1 MLKGIFITL
10 FLAATWAGV
19 AYFELPYYYAG
30 IVTAITALVISTVMG
45 IRFARSRKASKEI
58 ERALRAQA
66 EDQARSARPDLE
78 ADIRSMQEEF
88 ARAINSLKSS
98 RLGARG
104 ASSALYSLPWYVIVG
119 PPGVGK
125 STALRNSGLKFPFSS
140 NRGGV
145 SVQGV
150 GGTRNCEWW
159 MTSEAVILDTAG
171 RYTTENTDRD
181 EWFAFLDLLRKYR
194 TRRPINGVIAA
205 VSVADIAEAHPEEIA
220 TLAREIRA
228 RIDELQDRL
237 GVVVP
242 VYMMF
247 TKCDL
252 LPGFVEMFSDLSEAE
267 RHQMWGFTLKVSDQL
282 SIADQCSEHLDELSS
297 LLEKRTLRRLAEE
310 RSMARRERLHELPQY
325 FASLREPIAR
335 FMHEMTEPNIYHET
349 PILRGVY
356 MTSGT
361 QEGRPLGRIMSAI
374 SEAFGLRPTI
384 GGATVA
390 PVDAKSYFLGE
401 IFRRVIFPDYS
412 LVRHNRRR
420 TRKLRIGGTVA
431 GAVALVAAIATVVLP
446 LMSYRHNR
454 DILGQGGTSLAYVEQ
469 HLAEDSG
476 DVIPMQR
483 IEPLRKMVDM
493 LQTYE
498 EDGAPWSMRMGMYQG
513 GRMYPRMRD
522 VFMDTVRRELH
533 IPVAGREL
541 EALDR
546 FVQRYKMNDKTP
558 SLEEYEVNFTRLRM
572 YLLTSGPPEASEP
585 GLSEE
590 EAAWLSDHLGN
601 LWEAPILLSGE
612 PTSRESID
620 KVASTYLRLLAS
632 RPDLAFPRDVD
643 VVKLAR
649 DILSRVDR
657 TEAITN
663 HLVDSVTGPALTLNS
678 MFQVPAVTNDGKK
691 IRPAFTKKGFQTQV
705 KPLFEEGIEEFLDPT
720 WVLAQGSGLAEEL
733 QEQEVIAI
741 RTAYYRLYI
750 DEWRTFIEAVNV
762 QTPGGKG
769 YTDTLELLRDLTRKD
784 PYPRLFQYVAH
795 HTTLFDPA
803 ELEAGGSAGGG
814 NDPLK
819 RALQGAGKRV
829 GNQFATKGLMRT
841 GAGKVGVTTD
851 LVRVAGE
858 SALSD
863 TAAAA
868 DPNDV
873 VIVSEFTVYNYFK
886 PLTDF
891 GVAEP
896 VPPAADGAPPPP
908 PTVKPLDEYQ
918 EQLRYVRDAMEAEMA
933 DPDAKDKTTEK
944 IKKARSKTKSLLSA
958 ETSNIWAPTLE
969 RLLLPP
975 IDLSGS
981 TAKKKVAGEVM
992 DKWCSEVEAEF
1003 SDTLAQGYPFNPK
1016 GDPVALDDLTDF
1028 YHPKT
1033 GSLWEFYEKVLERPI
1048 PRRGKK
1054 FVLAPRGTSGS
1065 AFHRTVVDF
1074 LSASEQ
1080 ISKSMFPRGA
1090 DEPLVEFEVTIKGS
1104 PQITRAS
1111 FTIDGDT
1118 VKYVTGPLT
1127 AHEMK
1132 WPGDKSPGAT
1142 LEVYGFDTKDSMDFR
1157 GEWGLMQL
1165 LEQGKVVRGKPGTR
1179 KFKAIWD
1186 FSDAKLGTL
1195 EIIFEARSVHTPFF
1209 GLGGGSKFMSIFRT
1223 GAVRPPR
1230 SIIARGNACKR

>member
-1 MLKGIFITL
+1 MLKGVFITL

-30 IVTAITALVISTVMG
+30 IVTAITTLVISTVMG

-88 ARAINSLKSS
+88 ARAIGALKSS

-420 TRKLRIGGTVA
+420 TRKLRIGGTIA

-476 DVIPMQR
+476 DVIPMER
-483 IEPLRKMVDM
+483 IEPLRRMVDM

-522 VFMDTVRRELH
+522 VFVDTVRRELH

-558 SLEEYEVNFTRLRM
+558 SLQEYEDNFTRLRM
-572 YLLTSGPPEASEP
+572 YLLTSGPPEETEP
-585 GLSEE
+585 GLNEE
-590 EAAWLSDHLGN
+590 ESAWLTNHLGN

-612 PTSRESID
+612 PTSRDSID
-620 KVASTYLRLLAS
+620 KVAATYLRLLAS
-632 RPDLAFPRDVD
+632 RPDLAFTRDTDIVQ
-643 VVKLAR
+643 LAR

-678 MFQVPAVTNDGKK
+678 MFQVPSVTNDGKK
-691 IRPAFTKKGFQTQV
+691 IRPAFTKKGFKTQV
-705 KPLFEEGIEEFLDPT
+705 KPLFEEGIEDFLDPT
-720 WVLAQGSGLAEEL
+720 WVLAQGTGVAEEL
-733 QEQEVIAI
+733 EEQEIIAI

-762 QTPGGKG
+762 QTPAGKG
-769 YTDTLELLRDLTRKD
+769 YTDTLALLKDLTRKN
-784 PYPRLFQYVAH
+784 PYPRLFQFVAH
-795 HTTLFDPA
+795 HTTLFEPA
-803 ELEAGGSAGGG
+803 ELEAGGAPGGG

-819 RALQGAGKRV
+819 SALSSTGKRL
-829 GNQFATKGLMRT
+829 GTRMGQKGLMKT
-841 GAGKVGVTTD
+841 GAGKFGVTTS
-851 LVRVAGE
+851 LLNVAAD
-858 SALSD
+858 SALA
-863 TAAAA
+863 TEAAA
-868 DPNDV
+868 DPNAVEV
-873 VIVSEFTVYNYFK
+873 VDEYIVHLHFK

-896 VPPAADGAPPPP
+896 IAPTADGAPPPP

-918 EQLRYVRDAMEAEMA
+918 EQLSYVRDAIEAEISGSGTKEA
-933 DPDAKDKTTEK
+933 TTEA
-944 IKKARSKTKSLLSA
+944 INTARSKTNSQLSA
-958 ETSNIWAPTLE
+958 ETSNRWAPTLK

-975 IDLSGS
+975 IELSKT
-981 TAKKKVAGEVM
+981 TAKKAVATEVM
-992 DKWCSEVEAEF
+992 SKWCSEVHAEF
-1003 SDTLAQGYPFNPK
+1003 GDTLAQGYPFDAE

-1033 GSLWEFYEKVLERPI
+1033 GSLWEFYDKVLEPSI

-1054 FVLAPRGTSGS
+1054 FVLGPRGTSGS
-1065 AFHRTVVDF
+1065 TFHQTAVNF
-1074 LSASEQ
+1074 LNASEQ
-1080 ISKSMFPRGA
+1080 ISKSMFPRGSA
-1090 DEPLVEFEVTIKGS
+1090 DPLVEFEVTIKGS
-1104 PQITRAS
+1104 PAITKAL
-1111 FTIDGDT
+1111 FTIDGEQVT
-1118 VKYVTGPLT
+1118 YRTGPLT
-1127 AHEMK
+1127 PHEMQ
-1132 WPGDKSPGAT
+1132 WPGKKSPGAT
-1142 LEVYGFDTKDSMDFR
+1142 LEVFGFSTKDSLEFR

-1179 KFKAIWD
+1179 KFKAVWD
-1186 FSDAKLGTL
+1186 FSGAKLGTL
-1195 EIIFEARSVHTPFF
+1195 EIIFEARSVNTPFF
-1209 GLGGGSKFMSIFRT
+1209 GLGGSSKFMSIFRT
-1223 GAVRPPR
+1223 GAVRPPS
-1230 SIIARGNACKR
+1230 SIIARGSPCRR

>member
-1 MLKGIFITL
+1 MLKGVFITL

-30 IVTAITALVISTVMG
+30 IVTAITTLVIATVLG

-88 ARAINSLKSS
+88 ARAIGALKSS

-252 LPGFVEMFSDLSEAE
+252 LPGFVEMFSDLSEVE

-401 IFRRVIFPDYS
+401 IFRRVIFPDYA

-420 TRKLRIGGTVA
+420 TRKLRIGGTIA

-454 DILGQGGTSLAYVEQ
+454 DVLGQGGTSLAYVEQ

-476 DVIPMQR
+476 DVIPMER
-483 IEPLRKMVDM
+483 IEPLRRMVDM
-493 LQTYE
+493 LQTYD
-498 EDGAPWSMRMGMYQG
+498 EDGPPWSMRMGMYQG
-513 GRMYPRMRD
+513 GRMYPRLRD
-522 VFMDTVRRELH
+522 VFIDTVRRELH

-558 SLEEYEVNFTRLRM
+558 SLEEYEDNFARLRM

-585 GLSEE
+585 GLDEE
-590 EAAWLSDHLGN
+590 EAAWLTDHLGN

-632 RPDLAFPRDVD
+632 RPDLAFPRDED
-643 VVKLAR
+643 VVQLAR
-649 DILSRVDR
+649 DVLSRVDR

-663 HLVDSVTGPALTLNS
+663 HIVDSVTGPALTLTS

-691 IRPAFTKKGFQTQV
+691 IRPAFTRKGFKNQV
-705 KPLFEEGIEEFLDPT
+705 QPLFKTGIEAFLDPT
-720 WVLAQGSGLAEEL
+720 WVLAQGVGLAEEL
-733 QEQEVIAI
+733 EEQEVIAI
-741 RTAYYRLYI
+741 QSEYYRLYMH
-750 DEWRTFIEAVNV
+750 EWRTFIEAVNV

-803 ELEAGGSAGGG
+803 ELAAGGAPGEG

-819 RALQGAGKRV
+819 TALQSAGKRV
-829 GNQFATKGLMRT
+829 ATQKGQKLVT
-841 GAGKVGVTTD
+841 SSGAGKLG
-851 LVRVAGE
+851 
-858 SALSD
+858 LSTQLID
-863 TAAAA
+863 IAADNAMKRQAVA

-873 VIVSEFTVYNYFK
+873 AVASEYTVYQYFK

-891 GVAEP
+891 AVAEP
-896 VPPAADGAPPPP
+896 APPAVDGAPPPP

-918 EQLRYVRDAMEAEMA
+918 EQLRYVRDAMEAELA
-933 DPDAKDKTTEK
+933 DPDAKDNTTEK

-981 TAKKKVAGEVM
+981 TAKTKVAAGVM
-992 DKWCSEVEAEF
+992 GKWCSEVHADF
-1003 SDTLAQGYPFNPK
+1003 GDTLAQGYPFNPK
-1016 GDPVALDDLTDF
+1016 GEPVALDDLTDF

-1033 GSLWEFYEKVLERPI
+1033 GSLWDFYEKVLEPAI

-1054 FVLAPRGTSGS
+1054 FVLAPRGTSS
-1065 AFHRTVVDF
+1065 STFHGTTVDF
-1074 LSASEQ
+1074 LNASEQ
-1080 ISKSMFPRGA
+1080 ISKSMFPRGS

-1104 PQITRAS
+1104 PAITKAN
-1111 FTIDGDT
+1111 FTIDGET
-1118 VKYVTGPLT
+1118 VTYRTGPLT
-1127 AHEMK
+1127 PHEMQ
-1132 WPGDKSPGAT
+1132 WPGEKSPGAT
-1142 LEVYGFDTKDSMDFR
+1142 LEVFGFSTKDSLEFR

-1179 KFKAIWD
+1179 KFKAVWD
-1186 FSDAKLGTL
+1186 FSGAKLGTL

-1209 GLGGGSKFMSIFRT
+1209 GLGGSSKFMSIFRT

-1230 SIIARGNACKR
+1230 SIIARGTPCRR